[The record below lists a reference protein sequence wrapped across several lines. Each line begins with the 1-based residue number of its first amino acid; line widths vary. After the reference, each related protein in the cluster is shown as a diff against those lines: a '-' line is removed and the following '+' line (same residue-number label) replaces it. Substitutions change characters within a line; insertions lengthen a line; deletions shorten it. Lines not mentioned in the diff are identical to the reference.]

1 MSILFQPISKNETII
16 LIFLTTSFLD
26 PFTSNYIGVH
36 FFLLL
41 SFIFLS
47 PLGDRS
53 TIAKMVGK
61 TPFEETAEMFHE
73 NLRIS

>member
-36 FFLLL
+36 FFLL
-41 SFIFLS
+41 SFLS
-47 PLGDRS
+47 PLGDRP
-53 TIAKMVGK
+53 IEKMVGK
-61 TPFEETAEMFHE
+61 TPFEEMAEMFHQ